1 MSMVSIASPRAS
13 IVARS
18 QKQRSTFIPRTRS
31 QHARSNASSS
41 STPKIG
47 LQRDLRSS
55 RSLRHVRSG
64 GGDGEGSTTSGGG
77 GDGDGTTTGG
87 GEGGGGDGDGSTMS
101 GGGGDGDGT
110 TTGGREGGGGD
121 GDGSTTGD
129 GGGGDG
135 DGSTT
140 GGDGGGDGD
149 GSTTG
154 GDGGGDGDGTTGS
167 VIPLVHVTFPP
178 LSHAGTG
185 TVATSSLD
193 NFFNQHSPNA

>member
-55 RSLRHVRSG
+55 RSLRHVGSG

-77 GDGDGTTTGG
+77 GG
-87 GEGGGGDGDGSTMS
+87 GEGGGGDGDGSTT
-101 GGGGDGDGT
+101 GD
-110 TTGGREGGGGD
+110 GGGGD